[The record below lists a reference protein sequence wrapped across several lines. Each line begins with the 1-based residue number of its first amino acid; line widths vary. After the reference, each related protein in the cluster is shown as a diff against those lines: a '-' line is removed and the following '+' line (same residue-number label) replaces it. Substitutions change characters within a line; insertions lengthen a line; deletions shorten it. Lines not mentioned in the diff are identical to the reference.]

1 MHIRIKLFA
10 LLDKYLPAGGYKN
23 EADMDVAA
31 DATVGAVLKQ
41 LKLKPEVCH
50 LVLVNGVFVHPGERD
65 NHALADGD
73 HLAVW
78 PPVAGGTSKSTIIKK
93 EMALTHADFFRTLP
107 QALGSSDYKKTG
119 AKVSLNG
126 GPKRLEISLGPERTR
141 QIANLSIPVIDV
153 TLEFTGYAKAERDA
167 ALKLFDRMFQKGGG

>member
-10 LLDKYLPAGGYKN
+10 LLDKYLPAGGNKN
-23 EADMDVAA
+23 EADMDVAD

-41 LKLKPEVCH
+41 LKLPPEVCH

-78 PPVAGGTSKSTIIKK
+78 PPVAGGASKPSIIKK

-107 QALGSSDYKKTG
+107 QALSSSDYKKNG
-119 AKVSLNG
+119 AKVTHENG
-126 GPKRLEISLGPERTR
+126 ARRLEITLGPERTR
-141 QIANLSIPVIDV
+141 QIAKLSIPVTDV
-153 TLEFTGYAKAERDA
+153 TLKFTGYTKAERDA
-167 ALKLFDRMFQKGGG
+167 AMQRFDRMFQKGGG

>member
-10 LLDKYLPAGGYKN
+10 LLDKYLPAGGHKN

-31 DATVGAVLKQ
+31 DANVGAVLKQ
-41 LKLKPEVCH
+41 LKLPPEVCH

-78 PPVAGGTSKSTIIKK
+78 PPVAGGASKPVVIKK
-93 EMALTHADFFRTLP
+93 EMALTHGDFFRVLP
-107 QALGSSDYKKTG
+107 SALGGKAFKKTG
-119 AKVSLNG
+119 ANVTYKS

-141 QIANLSIPVIDV
+141 QIAKLSIPVTDV
-153 TLEFTGYAKAERDA
+153 TLKFTGYARAERET